1 MNFTVGIII
10 GLLIGGV
17 FGFMTST
24 LCIASENYDKA
35 EELQRMSYELYNT
48 DTVDKALSNNI
59 KTDYNQTSKLYN
71 QRKDV

>member
-24 LCIASENYDKA
+24 LCITSGNYDKA
-35 EELQRMSYELYNT
+35 EELYRMSYELYNT